1 MHRLIW
7 HKIIFQNKHS
17 IAATLKL
24 LYCPEN
30 ANQSHFFVYLT
41 KPYMIVGPSPWRYSF
56 FRPLWIFLHI
66 PRLQKGPLSFPI
78 AGGRYTTGEHLAD
91 VCCNYL
97 HWKQMYLATL
107 LLCASTHSSGNNVN
121 LFSNKLESANN
132 IHFSRN
138 TIQTNKHTTLSEIN
152 IDWAQKNPKSS
163 SVLILTRN
171 SLSKWARMECS

>member
-1 MHRLIW
+1 MLHRLIW

-41 KPYMIVGPSPWRYSF
+41 KPYTIVGPSPWRYSF

-78 AGGRYTTGEHLAD
+78 AGGRYATEHLAD

-97 HWKQMYLATL
+97 HWKQCILQHCYSVLVHIPAAITWIY
-107 LLCASTHSSGNNVN
+107 SVTSWSQPIIYIFFH
-121 LFSNKLESANN
+121 
-132 IHFSRN
+132 N
-138 TIQTNKHTTLSEIN
+138 TIQTNKYTTLSETNIN
-152 IDWAQKNPKSS
+152 WAQETKIIKCPHFNHN
-163 SVLILTRN
+163 LT
-171 SLSKWARMECS
+171 